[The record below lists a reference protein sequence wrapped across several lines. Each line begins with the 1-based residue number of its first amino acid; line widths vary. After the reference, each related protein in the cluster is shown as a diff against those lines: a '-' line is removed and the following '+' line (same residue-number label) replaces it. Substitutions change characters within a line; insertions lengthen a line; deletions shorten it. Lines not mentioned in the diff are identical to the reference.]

1 MDWKEKIV
9 SDKAILAEKPV
20 IKGTRLSVEFPLG
33 LFANGWNE
41 EAVLKIIL
49 HQRSQIFW
57 QFLLSLRMSL
67 KMGSSLNRSFLN
79 DKTSRRREFSAC
91 KCRHLSY

>member
-41 EAVLKIIL
+41 EAVLKNYPSSKKSDIL
-49 HQRSQIFW
+49 AIFTFAQDELKDGLIFESKLSQ
-57 QFLLSLRMSL
+57 
-67 KMGSSLNRSFLN
+67 
-79 DKTSRRREFSAC
+79 
-91 KCRHLSY
+91 